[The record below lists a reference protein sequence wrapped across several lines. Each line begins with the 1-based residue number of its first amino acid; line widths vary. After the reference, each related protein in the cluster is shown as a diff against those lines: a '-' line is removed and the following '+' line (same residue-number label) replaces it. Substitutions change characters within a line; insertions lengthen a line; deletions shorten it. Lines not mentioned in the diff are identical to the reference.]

1 MPSSAEKS
9 PEPLSADLRGE
20 LAQLTP
26 VPLGR
31 ESDEQ
36 LMRRAQ
42 QEDRQAFTLLYERY
56 NGSLLSFL
64 FRMLGNV
71 EDVEATA
78 QEAFLRAYR
87 FRATYRY
94 PQKFS
99 TWLFTITR
107 NLANNQTRRKKRSP
121 IRSMTELNL
130 EGADITGD
138 PSQVAAAASDNMEKR
153 EQIARVLKAM
163 DDLPPDQK
171 EVIVM
176 GIFQDLSYSQM
187 EEITGTR
194 AVTLRS
200 RMFHALK
207 KLAGRMSR
215 DDKK

>member
-1 MPSSAEKS
+1 
-9 PEPLSADLRGE
+9 
-20 LAQLTP
+20 
-26 VPLGR
+26 
-31 ESDEQ
+31 
-36 LMRRAQ
+36 
-42 QEDRQAFTLLYERY
+42 
-56 NGSLLSFL
+56 
-64 FRMLGNV
+64 
-71 EDVEATA
+71 
-78 QEAFLRAYR
+78 
-87 FRATYRY
+87 
-94 PQKFS
+94 
-99 TWLFTITR
+99 
-107 NLANNQTRRKKRSP
+107 
-121 IRSMTELNL
+121 
-130 EGADITGD
+130 
-138 PSQVAAAASDNMEKR
+138 VAAAASDNMEKR